1 MKWNKFRLTT
11 TTEAEDIVS
20 SMLMDLGIQGVEIE
34 DKVPLTQSDK
44 EQMFVDILPET
55 EADDG
60 VAYLSFYLEE
70 DEDKEKVL
78 ADVRVELQDMASY
91 LNVGACTIEESQ
103 TEDVDWVNNWK
114 QYFHQFYVDDILI
127 IPSWEEVKPEDN
139 DKMVIHIDPGTAF
152 GTGMHETTQLCIRQI
167 RKYTTPET
175 TILDVGCGSGILGML
190 ALKFGAKYS
199 VGTDLDPCA
208 IEATYE
214 NMEVNGISK
223 EMYEVMI
230 GNVIDDKDVQDK
242 VGYGKYDIVVANI
255 LADVLVALTPVIVD
269 QLKDGGIYITSGIID
284 DKEETVVE
292 AVKAAGLEVLEV
304 TYQGE
309 WVSVTAR
316 RTDKEGLRSMQNFFV
331 YDSQVQGEN
340 IYIEGTDVNHIV
352 HVLRMKVGEEVSVHD
367 DVNRKYLCRI
377 EKLLE
382 ERVVLSIVEQQESD
396 TELSCPIYL
405 FQGLPKGDKMEW
417 IIQKCVE
424 LGVHAIV
431 PVATKRAVV
440 KLDEKKAQKK
450 VNRWNA
456 IAESAAKQSG
466 RGIVPEV
473 LPVMKWKEALE
484 YARQLDVKMIPYEKA
499 AGINA
504 TKQLIASVSFGQ
516 SVGIFIGPEGGF
528 EEAEVEAA
536 KEIGAVPVTLG
547 RRILRT
553 ETAGMTI
560 LSILMYHLERE

>member
-1 MKWNKFRLTT
+1 
-11 TTEAEDIVS
+11 
-20 SMLMDLGIQGVEIE
+20 
-34 DKVPLTQSDK
+34 
-44 EQMFVDILPET
+44 
-55 EADDG
+55 
-60 VAYLSFYLEE
+60 
-70 DEDKEKVL
+70 
-78 ADVRVELQDMASY
+78 
-91 LNVGACTIEESQ
+91 
-103 TEDVDWVNNWK
+103 
-114 QYFHQFYVDDILI
+114 
-127 IPSWEEVKPEDN
+127 
-139 DKMVIHIDPGTAF
+139 
-152 GTGMHETTQLCIRQI
+152 
-167 RKYTTPET
+167 
-175 TILDVGCGSGILGML
+175 
-190 ALKFGAKYS
+190 
-199 VGTDLDPCA
+199 
-208 IEATYE
+208 
-214 NMEVNGISK
+214 
-223 EMYEVMI
+223 
-230 GNVIDDKDVQDK
+230 
-242 VGYGKYDIVVANI
+242 
-255 LADVLVALTPVIVD
+255 
-269 QLKDGGIYITSGIID
+269 
-284 DKEETVVE
+284 
-292 AVKAAGLEVLEV
+292 
-304 TYQGE
+304 
-309 WVSVTAR
+309 
-316 RTDKEGLRSMQNFFV
+316 MQNFFV

-405 FQGLPKGDKMEW
+405 FQGLP
-417 IIQKCVE
+417 
-424 LGVHAIV
+424 
-431 PVATKRAVV
+431 

>member
-1 MKWNKFRLTT
+1 
-11 TTEAEDIVS
+11 
-20 SMLMDLGIQGVEIE
+20 
-34 DKVPLTQSDK
+34 
-44 EQMFVDILPET
+44 
-55 EADDG
+55 
-60 VAYLSFYLEE
+60 
-70 DEDKEKVL
+70 
-78 ADVRVELQDMASY
+78 
-91 LNVGACTIEESQ
+91 
-103 TEDVDWVNNWK
+103 
-114 QYFHQFYVDDILI
+114 
-127 IPSWEEVKPEDN
+127 
-139 DKMVIHIDPGTAF
+139 
-152 GTGMHETTQLCIRQI
+152 
-167 RKYTTPET
+167 
-175 TILDVGCGSGILGML
+175 
-190 ALKFGAKYS
+190 
-199 VGTDLDPCA
+199 
-208 IEATYE
+208 
-214 NMEVNGISK
+214 
-223 EMYEVMI
+223 
-230 GNVIDDKDVQDK
+230 
-242 VGYGKYDIVVANI
+242 
-255 LADVLVALTPVIVD
+255 
-269 QLKDGGIYITSGIID
+269 
-284 DKEETVVE
+284 
-292 AVKAAGLEVLEV
+292 
-304 TYQGE
+304 
-309 WVSVTAR
+309 
-316 RTDKEGLRSMQNFFV
+316 MQNFFV

-504 TKQLIASVSFGQ
+504 T
-516 SVGIFIGPEGGF
+516 VGIFIGPEGGF

-536 KEIGAVPVTLG
+536 KAMGAVPVTLG
-547 RRILRT
+547 KRILRT

>member
-1 MKWNKFRLTT
+1 
-11 TTEAEDIVS
+11 
-20 SMLMDLGIQGVEIE
+20 ML
-34 DKVPLTQSDK
+34 
-44 EQMFVDILPET
+44 
-55 EADDG
+55 
-60 VAYLSFYLEE
+60 
-70 DEDKEKVL
+70 
-78 ADVRVELQDMASY
+78 
-91 LNVGACTIEESQ
+91 
-103 TEDVDWVNNWK
+103 
-114 QYFHQFYVDDILI
+114 
-127 IPSWEEVKPEDN
+127 
-139 DKMVIHIDPGTAF
+139 
-152 GTGMHETTQLCIRQI
+152 
-167 RKYTTPET
+167 
-175 TILDVGCGSGILGML
+175 
-190 ALKFGAKYS
+190 
-199 VGTDLDPCA
+199 
-208 IEATYE
+208 
-214 NMEVNGISK
+214 
-223 EMYEVMI
+223 
-230 GNVIDDKDVQDK
+230 
-242 VGYGKYDIVVANI
+242 
-255 LADVLVALTPVIVD
+255 
-269 QLKDGGIYITSGIID
+269 
-284 DKEETVVE
+284 
-292 AVKAAGLEVLEV
+292 
-304 TYQGE
+304 
-309 WVSVTAR
+309 
-316 RTDKEGLRSMQNFFV
+316 

-528 EEAEVEAA
+528 EEGRSGSC
-536 KEIGAVPVTLG
+536 KRDRGSSGDSGKKNLTNRDSGDDDPVNSDVSSGKRVT
-547 RRILRT
+547 
-553 ETAGMTI
+553 
-560 LSILMYHLERE
+560 

>member
-1 MKWNKFRLTT
+1 
-11 TTEAEDIVS
+11 
-20 SMLMDLGIQGVEIE
+20 
-34 DKVPLTQSDK
+34 
-44 EQMFVDILPET
+44 
-55 EADDG
+55 
-60 VAYLSFYLEE
+60 
-70 DEDKEKVL
+70 
-78 ADVRVELQDMASY
+78 
-91 LNVGACTIEESQ
+91 
-103 TEDVDWVNNWK
+103 
-114 QYFHQFYVDDILI
+114 
-127 IPSWEEVKPEDN
+127 
-139 DKMVIHIDPGTAF
+139 
-152 GTGMHETTQLCIRQI
+152 
-167 RKYTTPET
+167 
-175 TILDVGCGSGILGML
+175 
-190 ALKFGAKYS
+190 
-199 VGTDLDPCA
+199 
-208 IEATYE
+208 
-214 NMEVNGISK
+214 
-223 EMYEVMI
+223 
-230 GNVIDDKDVQDK
+230 
-242 VGYGKYDIVVANI
+242 
-255 LADVLVALTPVIVD
+255 
-269 QLKDGGIYITSGIID
+269 
-284 DKEETVVE
+284 
-292 AVKAAGLEVLEV
+292 
-304 TYQGE
+304 
-309 WVSVTAR
+309 
-316 RTDKEGLRSMQNFFV
+316 MQNFFV

-382 ERVVLSIVEQQESD
+382 ERVVLSIVEQQE
-396 TELSCPIYL
+396 